1 MKNKIYNNIQN
12 KNVIENI
19 ACMLLNRKTEKHIQ
33 EL

>member
-1 MKNKIYNNIQN
+1 MQNKIYNNIQN

-19 ACMLLNRKTEKHIQ
+19 VCMLLNRKTEEHIQ